1 MPETEPFPAPAP
13 QPVATPARKMTVTVS
28 ADLAEQAK
36 DAFWMARAEYR
47 TFSAWV
53 EDALRRH
60 IDATRHAH
68 DVDAL
73 PPRPGGP
80 LPTGRPLS

>member
-1 MPETEPFPAPAP
+1 MPETEPFLR
-13 QPVATPARKMTVTVS
+13 TEGARRSRKVTVNVS

-36 DAFWMARAEYR
+36 DAYWIARGEYR

-53 EDALRRH
+53 EAAMRRH
-60 IDATRHAH
+60 IDATRRAH
-68 DVDAL
+68 DVDEIPA
-73 PPRPGGP
+73 RPGGS